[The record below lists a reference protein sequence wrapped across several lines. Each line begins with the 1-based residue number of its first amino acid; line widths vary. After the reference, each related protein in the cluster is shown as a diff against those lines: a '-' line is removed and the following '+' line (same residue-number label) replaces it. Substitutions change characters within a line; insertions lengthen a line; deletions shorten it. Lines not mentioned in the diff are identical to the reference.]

1 MTQRPNPITL
11 RSRTDAAH
19 KHFPRAVFAKA
30 QAKVTGRDVRDFVAD
45 DEKTTLAIIERAN
58 APLGTTT
65 DWGAGLLQNS
75 WRSFLVSLAPYSG
88 AARLIELALKATL
101 TNAEYATS
109 YPVRPS
115 GAATPAWVEEGGPI
129 PLSSSNFLNVPIGPP
144 KKLASIVAWSR
155 ELSKRSD
162 ADAIMETMLRE
173 DVAAGLDA
181 AFFATTA
188 ASSAANAGLLDGVVA
203 GAGVVSGGGAVENAR
218 QDLMDL
224 ADAVSDGGSGAVTF
238 VVNPKRFARLRILDP
253 ILSASL
259 DIVPSAAVPID
270 RVIAADGPALLVS
283 VDTTPEIDISTNA
296 LLHMSDTPLEIVSDT
311 GPTTADPVR
320 SLWQTATIAVRVIH
334 ELAFAKRRSTAVA
347 YLDGAT
353 W

>member
-1 MTQRPNPITL
+1 MTQRPNPISL
-11 RSRTDAAH
+11 RSRDTAH
-19 KHFPRAVFAKA
+19 KQFPRAVFARA
-30 QAKVTGRDVRDFVAD
+30 QAKITNRDARDFAGD
-45 DEKTTLAIIERAN
+45 DETTLAIIERAN
-58 APLGTTT
+58 APLGTTGG
-65 DWGAGLLQNS
+65 WGSGLLQNS
-75 WRSFLVSLAPYSG
+75 WQSFLVSLAPYSG

-101 TNAEYATS
+101 TNAEYASS

-115 GAATPAWVEEGGPI
+115 GPATPAWVEEGGPI
-129 PLSSSNFLNVPIGPP
+129 PLSTSNFLNVPIGPP
-144 KKLASIVAWSR
+144 KKQASIVAWSR

-188 ASSAANAGLLDGVVA
+188 ASSAANAGLLNGVVA
-203 GAGVVSGGGAVENAR
+203 GAGYPGGDYK
-218 QDLMDL
+218 QDLTNL
-224 ADAVSDGGSGAVTF
+224 SDAVSAGGSGTVTF
-238 VVNPKRFARLRILDP
+238 VVNPQRLARLRILDP

-259 DIVPSAAVPID
+259 DVVPSAAVPLD

-283 VDTTPEIDISTNA
+283 VDAAPDIDVSSNA
-296 LLHMSDTPLEIVSDT
+296 LLHMSDTALEIVSDT

>member
-1 MTQRPNPITL
+1 MTQRPNPISL
-11 RSRTDAAH
+11 RSRADLAH
-19 KHFPRAVFAKA
+19 KQFPRAVFAKA
-30 QAKVTGRDVRDFVAD
+30 QAKITNRDARDFAGD
-45 DEKTTLAIIERAN
+45 DETTLAIIERAN
-58 APLGTTT
+58 APLGTMGG
-65 DWGAGLLQNS
+65 WGSGLLQNS
-75 WRSFLVSLAPYSG
+75 WQSFLVSLAPYSG
-88 AARLIELALKATL
+88 AARLIELALKAAL
-101 TNAEYATS
+101 TNAEFASS

-115 GAATPAWVEEGGPI
+115 GPATPAWVEEGGPI
-129 PLSSSNFLNVPIGPP
+129 PLSTSNFLNVPIGPL
-144 KKLASIVAWSR
+144 KKQASIVAWSR

-188 ASSAANAGLLDGVVA
+188 ASSAANAGLLNGVVA
-203 GAGVVSGGGAVENAR
+203 GAGYGGGDVEAAK
-218 QDLMDL
+218 QDLMGL
-224 ADAVSDGGSGAVTF
+224 SDAVSAGGSGAVTF
-238 VVNPKRFARLRILDP
+238 VVNPKRLARLRILDP

-259 DIVPSAAVPID
+259 DIVPSAAVPVD

-283 VDTTPEIDISTNA
+283 VDAAPDIDISTNA

-347 YLDGAT
+347 FLDGAT